1 MNIGDVFLYLSFLSG
16 LLTLLLLWE
25 SPRLEYIDR
34 LVPYRNWSMRIS
46 ATFLTLAVVLL
57 VYYFIVSDFSLHY
70 VYSFSSLDLPPIY
83 KLSALWTGEEG
94 SMLFFTLGLMLIATY
109 MLEKYQSG
117 AERHII
123 LSLALLFLLLT
134 ILLGP
139 FAATLDVHPDMTGVP
154 QDGLGLN
161 PLLVNIW
168 MVFHPPGIFIGYA
181 LMSVIFASAAV
192 RATDWESKSRGAAR
206 WAWLILGAG
215 IVSGCIWSYEVWE
228 SYWIWDPAFTS
239 SLMVWLMLTAYL
251 HTAARF
257 RKSWDLS
264 LLSPATGIM
273 SFVIALYSIY
283 IIRSGTIQSVHSF
296 GETGENMFLLYMVV
310 VIFIISAGMIF
321 TWALKNKEKQRSSG
335 PEGLLS
341 DSNLFL
347 LTTVLFLML
356 SAVLFTGLSYSLILD
371 IFGSGMAISI
381 ELFNDWSYPLTIL
394 LLVTMGLCMFGAS
407 YRRLAIVLAAILL
420 LVFTGLDVTHDIY
433 DNISVAVIIFATL
446 AGLYRISRSA
456 VVKAPAGA
464 RLRSASPHLVHLG
477 IAVMLIGVLM
487 STYYTGETV
496 YFRSFNEKKS
506 VGDFEIELV
515 NLAFPVSHEHY
526 AATLTKIGTY
536 TIYRKNGSIIATGD
550 ASFAEKEGEYITQPF
565 IYNGLLSDVRI
576 TYQGIGTTTPIFI
589 SFANIKVVPGMT
601 VIWGGCLLILAG
613 MLPVLSGRNKKK

>member
-1 MNIGDVFLYLSFLSG
+1 MNIGDIFLYLSFLTG
-16 LLTLLLLWE
+16 LLTLLLMWE
-25 SPRLEYIDR
+25 SPRLDFLGR

-46 ATFLTLAVVLL
+46 ATFLSLAVALL
-57 VYYFIVSDFSLHY
+57 VYYFLVSDFSIHY
-70 VYSFSSLDLPPIY
+70 VYSYSSLDLSPIY

-94 SMLFFTLGLMLIATY
+94 SMLFFALGLMLIAAY
-109 MLEKYQSG
+109 MLEKYESG

-123 LSLALLFLLLT
+123 LSLGLLLLLLT
-134 ILLGP
+134 IQLGP
-139 FAATLDVHPDMTGVP
+139 FTNTLDAHPDMTEVP
-154 QDGLGLN
+154 QDGQGLN

-192 RATDWESKSRGAAR
+192 QGPEWESKCRGAAR
-206 WAWLILGAG
+206 WAWLVLGAG

-239 SLMVWLMLTAYL
+239 SLLVWLMLTAYL

-257 RKSWDLS
+257 RKSRDLR

-273 SFVIALYSIY
+273 SFVIALYSVY

-296 GETGENMFLLYMVV
+296 GENGRNMLLLSMVV
-310 VIFIISAGMIF
+310 VLFVISIGMIIH
-321 TWALKNKEKQRSSG
+321 WGMKKKEKQQLPDS
-335 PEGLLS
+335 EGLLS
-341 DSNLFL
+341 ESNLFL
-347 LTTVLFLML
+347 LTTIIFLML

-407 YRRLAIVLAAILL
+407 YRRVALILVAILL
-420 LVFTGLDVTHDIY
+420 LLVTGFDVTHDTY
-433 DNISVAVIIFATL
+433 DNISVAVIVFAAL
-446 AGLYRISRSA
+446 AGLYRISRAA
-456 VVKAPAGA
+456 VSKTPAWA

-477 IAVMLIGVLM
+477 IAIMLIGVLM
-487 STYYTGETV
+487 STYSTGETI
-496 YFRSFNEKKS
+496 YFRSFNEKKM
-506 VGDFEIELV
+506 VGDFEIQLV
-515 NLAFPVSHEHY
+515 NLAFPVQHDHY
-526 AATLTKIGTY
+526 TATLTKIGTY

-550 ASFAEKEGEYITQPF
+550 ASFEEIGGEYITRPF

-589 SFANIKVVPGMT
+589 SFANIRIVPGMT
-601 VIWGGCLLILAG
+601 VIWAGCILILVG
-613 MLPVLSGRNKKK
+613 IVPGLSGRTKKK